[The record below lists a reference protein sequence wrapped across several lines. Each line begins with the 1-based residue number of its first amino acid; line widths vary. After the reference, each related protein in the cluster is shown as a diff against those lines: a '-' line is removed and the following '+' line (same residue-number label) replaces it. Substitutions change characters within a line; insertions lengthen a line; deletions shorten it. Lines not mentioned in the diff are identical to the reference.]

1 MMNDPAAAEPPVHQ
15 RAAYTLWQMARAS
28 EWWAYKFAPILA
40 TAYATANFVRVPL
53 LPLLPRLLL
62 LLLALTV
69 GATYVSVLND
79 WTDRADDAAAGKAN
93 RLAGQSGRAVL
104 AVLAGC
110 AGAGLA
116 LGVYFWQLSPWVA
129 VFYLGAW
136 VAYSLYSLPPLRL
149 KVRSGWGLLADTAGA
164 HLFPQLLTVT
174 VVSQWAGVEIPGRWL
189 AAAGAWA
196 LGCGLRNILWH
207 QLGDAA
213 NDAQAGVTTF
223 VVRWGARAGR
233 RLAASA
239 LVVEIG
245 SLGLLLCLG
254 QQPLAY
260 LALALYAALTYLRA
274 RVWQQPVVVAQ
285 PQPGQHIL
293 LNEYYEI
300 YYPLALLLG
309 QVWRYPSDGWVLVLH
324 SALFGLHSWQRLRPW
339 GAALAVVGSKVRRL
353 LHRAGV

>member
-1 MMNDPAAAEPPVHQ
+1 MINDPAAAKPTGHQ

-62 LLLALTV
+62 LVLALTV

-93 RLAGQSGRAVL
+93 RLAGQSGHAIL

-110 AGAGLA
+110 AGVGLA
-116 LGVYFWQLSPWVA
+116 FGAYFWQLSPWA
-129 VFYLGAW
+129 ATFYLGAW

-164 HLFPQLLTVT
+164 HLFPQLLTVM
-174 VVSQWAGVEIPGRWL
+174 VVSQWAGVAISGLWL
-189 AAAGAWA
+189 VAVGAWA

-213 NDAQAGVTTF
+213 NDAQAGVNTF
-223 VVRWGARAGR
+223 VVRWGERAGNH
-233 RLAASA
+233 LALSA
-239 LVVEIG
+239 LMVEISG
-245 SLGLLLCLG
+245 LGLLLYLG
-254 QQPLAY
+254 HQLMAY
-260 LALALYAALTYLRA
+260 LALTLYATLTYLRA

-309 QVWRYPSDGWVLVLH
+309 QVWHYPSDGWILLLH
-324 SALFGLHSWQRLRPW
+324 SALFGLHSWQRLRLW
-339 GAALAVVGSKVRRL
+339 GAALTVIGGKVRRVL
-353 LHRAGV
+353 YRVGV